1 MKARQ
6 LAIGVGLFLLCA
18 LVPSRAA
25 ALGRVDGITF
35 LPSSPTTLDRVQ
47 IAVTV
52 VGCVSYERPPAV
64 SASTIRID
72 VSAWQCPPGIPF
84 TSYSMPFVV
93 GPLAAGT
100 YTLTVYVNGSPAETS
115 NGELAES
122 PVFTVTQGTPVPDL
136 LLSQGRFQ
144 ATVTL
149 QDPRTT
155 SSAYATASSDQS
167 GYFWFFDPS
176 NVELTVKVLDGRP
189 VNGHFWVFVASMTD
203 VGFTMTVKDT
213 TTFASRTYVNP
224 SSTNQNFIDLNAF

>member
-1 MKARQ
+1 MRARH
-6 LAIGVGLFLLCA
+6 LAVAVALTLLCA
-18 LVPSRAA
+18 LAPARAGA
-25 ALGRVDGITF
+25 QGWVDGIAF
-35 LPSSPTTLDRVQ
+35 LPTPPTTLDRVQ

-52 VGCVSYERPPAV
+52 IGCVTVDWPPKV

-72 VSAWQCPPGIPF
+72 LAAWQCPLGAPYG
-84 TSYSMPFVV
+84 TYDLPFVV

-100 YTLTVYVNGSPAETS
+100 YTLAVYMDGNPAPSQHGSAVW
-115 NGELAES
+115 

-136 LLSQGRFQ
+136 LLNQERFQ
-144 ATVTL
+144 ATVTI

-155 SSAYATASSDQS
+155 SSAYATASSDAS

-189 VNGHFWVFVASMTD
+189 LNGHFWVFVASMTD

-213 TTFASRTYVNP
+213 TTGAIRTYVSP